1 MNREETVKLMCNTID
16 EFNRYNAA
24 QNNFSSEQIEEFI
37 LAGREQMEFVNGLLY
52 DVLREHGVIAEWN

>member
-1 MNREETVKLMCNTID
+1 MNREEVVRLMCNTVD

-37 LAGREQMEFVNGLLY
+37 LAGREQMEFVNGMLY
-52 DVLREHGVIAEWN
+52 DVLRENGVIVEWT